1 LLQVRRDVASA
12 GMLSRLAS
20 RPIRMV
26 LRWQIIVTAALAL
39 LFGLISG
46 VHGGLSA
53 ALGGLVTIVAGTVFA
68 LMGSFAQRRPAAQ
81 FALLGMLRAEAVK
94 IGLTVLLLW
103 LVLKLYDEVVVVDL
117 IVTFV
122 ISTLIF
128 SMAAFVRE
136 H

>member
-1 LLQVRRDVASA
+1 
-12 GMLSRLAS
+12 
-20 RPIRMV
+20 MV
-26 LRWQIIVTAALAL
+26 LRWQVIVTVALAL

-46 VHGGLSA
+46 VHGAVSA
-53 ALGGLVTIVAGTVFA
+53 ALGGLVTIVAGAVFA

-81 FALLGMLRAEAVK
+81 LALLGMLRAEAVK

-103 LVLKLYDEVVVVDL
+103 LVLKLYDAVVVLDL

>member
-1 LLQVRRDVASA
+1 
-12 GMLSRLAS
+12 MLSRLSS

-26 LRWQIIVTAALAL
+26 LRWQVIVTVALAL

-46 VHGGLSA
+46 VHGAVSA
-53 ALGGLVTIVAGTVFA
+53 ALGGLVTIVAGAVFA

-81 FALLGMLRAEAVK
+81 LALLGMLRAEAVK

-103 LVLKLYDEVVVVDL
+103 LVLKLYDAVVVLDL